1 MLSRRDFLKSSIV
14 LSTALG
20 SSLAMV
26 RAQERPAVNIASETQ
41 LFLDDWI
48 IERMDGLERTLH
60 SAEKKGLLKEADG
73 RNWTMGD
80 VYMGNIVCQD
90 SRGRFHMTY
99 RYGWWDPG
107 VRDLHPSIGDDK
119 AHWTRYTVA
128 YAYSDDGLRWH
139 KPKLGLQD
147 GPTGFRK
154 QKEFPYE
161 VPVGV
166 SKENNLGCP
175 IDFIYDL
182 HAHGNITEANKRFL
196 VRVVRKEDTH
206 PFAKPVESKMYF
218 ASDWPDFA
226 NDPNW
231 KDKMTP
237 IAGGSLSPRGFASV
251 AGYDDEARTWFAVS
265 QDTLGR
271 WIPRGGRDIAR
282 YTSPDLVKW
291 TGPELVLPVPADE
304 SKTPADTIEYMNL
317 DPYRVG
323 GPRSGLW
330 LGQLLV
336 FHSDR
341 SDLQYMMPTAKN
353 VWRKGTTELR
363 LVLSRDAGKTW
374 QRVCGKSVWLP
385 CSPEPHGYDRL
396 VFAQYP
402 IRVGNEMRLYHSVY
416 DGDHLIFNRDGTM
429 FEEGF
434 VRTARTALA
443 TFRPDGYVSLD
454 ARKSKGELVTRPLE
468 FKGKGLSVNLA
479 CSNGG
484 SFRVE
489 LQDASGK
496 ALPNYGLADCQ
507 HLTGDGVNLPVQW
520 RKQNSLV
527 DLGNKPIR
535 VRFELQGGSFYG
547 FNFA

>member
-1 MLSRRDFLKSSIV
+1 MMTRRDFLKSSMV
-14 LSTALG
+14 ASAALG
-20 SSLAMV
+20 GSLDFV
-26 RAQERPAVNIASETQ
+26 RAQERPVINIASETQ
-41 LFLDDWI
+41 LFFDDWI
-48 IERMDGLERTLH
+48 IERMEGLERTLH
-60 SAEKKGLLKEADG
+60 PAEKKGLLKEADG
-73 RNWTMGD
+73 RNWQMGD

-90 SRGRFHMTY
+90 NRGRFHMTY

-119 AHWTRYTVA
+119 AHWTRYTTA
-128 YAYSDDGLRWH
+128 YAYSDDGQRWH

-161 VPVGV
+161 VPAGV

-182 HAHGNITEANKRFL
+182 HAHGNIIEANKRFL

-218 ASDWPDFA
+218 AHDWPDFA

-231 KDKMTP
+231 KEKMTP
-237 IAGGSLSPRGFASV
+237 IAGGTLSPRGFPSV
-251 AGYDDEARTWFAVS
+251 AGYDNEAKTWFAVS

-291 TGPELVLPVPADE
+291 TGPELVFPVAADE

-323 GPRSGLW
+323 GPKSGVW

-416 DGDHLIFNRDGTM
+416 DGDHLIFNRDGSM

-434 VRTARTALA
+434 IRTARTALA

-454 ARKSKGELVTRPLE
+454 ARNSKGELVTRALK
-468 FKGKGLSVNLA
+468 FQGKALSVNLA
-479 CSNGG
+479 SNGG
-484 SFRVE
+484 SLRVE

-496 ALPNYGLADCQ
+496 ALPNYALADCQ
-507 HLTGDGVNLPVQW
+507 PLSGDGLTLPVRW
-520 RKQNSLV
+520 KKQESLMGLN
-527 DLGNKPIR
+527 DKPTR
-535 VRFELQGGSFYG
+535 VRFELQNGSFYG